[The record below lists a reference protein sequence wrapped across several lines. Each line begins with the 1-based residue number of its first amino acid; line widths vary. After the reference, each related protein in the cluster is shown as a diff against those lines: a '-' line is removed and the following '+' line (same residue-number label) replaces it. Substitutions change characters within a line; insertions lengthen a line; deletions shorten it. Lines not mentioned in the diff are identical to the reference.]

1 VADDP
6 LDLREKGIYPSSGEG
21 PAKSLNRF
29 RNRHYPIW
37 RDTDP
42 GLPEVEVARKK
53 LKGLKASNIR
63 GN

>member
-1 VADDP
+1 MIRST
-6 LDLREKGIYPSSGEG
+6 LEKKEFIRVRDEG
-21 PAKSLNRF
+21 LAKSLNRF

-63 GN
+63 VN

>member
-1 VADDP
+1 MIRST
-6 LDLREKGIYPSSGEG
+6 LEKKEFIRVRDEG

-63 GN
+63 VN